1 IDLLLL
7 LVNTITTDN
16 ELMSDYFEY
25 LTRTLSEA
33 SRERNQLLSE
43 RRRAQE
49 EESKQKKLQLQNG
62 DNEKISSKKQSK
74 LGPLITPKNSNG
86 TTNDENRQSSPIVG
100 DENGDIDNVNDDD
113 LKTVLQRRRQM
124 VAMSKELKEK
134 RELEAQQLQIKQKRQ
149 LAIQKAEQIYRDA
162 FLNVQYGFRIKPLGF
177 DRNYNRYWF
186 FRGYPGLFVEKAPP
200 YVMACLCCCWGG
212 FSSSRLN
219 EHGFHIASFL
229 LVGILGFIFMIIL
242 PDESKVERYASNC
255 IAFCGLYPSFPL
267 ALAWLT
273 KNIGGHTKRA
283 LAICYFMASSQ
294 LGGAMS
300 FQIYREADKPSY
312 RRGHLLCGGAAI
324 MALIATL
331 ILRYCLI
338 RENYRRAH
346 LSADEYHREA
356 TIEEPC
362 DWHPDIRY
370 VL

>member
-62 DNEKISSKKQSK
+62 DNEKVSSKKQSK

-186 FRGYPGLFVEKAPP
+186 FRGYPGLFVEKGM
-200 YVMACLCCCWGG
+200 V
-212 FSSSRLN
+212 
-219 EHGFHIASFL
+219 
-229 LVGILGFIFMIIL
+229 
-242 PDESKVERYASNC
+242 K
-255 IAFCGLYPSFPL
+255 
-267 ALAWLT
+267 T
-273 KNIGGHTKRA
+273 
-283 LAICYFMASSQ
+283 
-294 LGGAMS
+294 
-300 FQIYREADKPSY
+300 
-312 RRGHLLCGGAAI
+312 
-324 MALIATL
+324 TL
-331 ILRYCLI
+331 ILSNI
-338 RENYRRAH
+338 SN
-346 LSADEYHREA
+346 
-356 TIEEPC
+356 IVF
-362 DWHPDIRY
+362 II
-370 VL
+370 

>member
-1 IDLLLL
+1 MPKTFQKSGLNNCEKDILAFILRNDASIGSDEPKS
-7 LVNTITTDN
+7 NTRLSWRQVQYTFTDQRIYLYFIIAAGTLGAIKCLTLIHPSLIHGLTDSN
-16 ELMSDYFEY
+16 ELTHL
-25 LTRTLSEA
+25 LT
-33 SRERNQLLSE
+33 
-43 RRRAQE
+43 
-49 EESKQKKLQLQNG
+49 
-62 DNEKISSKKQSK
+62 
-74 LGPLITPKNSNG
+74 
-86 TTNDENRQSSPIVG
+86 
-100 DENGDIDNVNDDD
+100 
-113 LKTVLQRRRQM
+113 
-124 VAMSKELKEK
+124 
-134 RELEAQQLQIKQKRQ
+134 
-149 LAIQKAEQIYRDA
+149 
-162 FLNVQYGFRIKPLGF
+162 
-177 DRNYNRYWF
+177 
-186 FRGYPGLFVEKAPP
+186 APP

-294 LGGAMS
+294 LGGAIS